1 MTLSWGNL
9 IDIGWK
15 INLFLYGS
23 FEHESLSKEFFSQS
37 DGILFW
43 GIDFVVLDWIFYW

>member
-23 FEHESLSKEFFSQS
+23 FEHESLSKEIFSQS